1 MRILDVSPR
10 KVHPPM
16 SGAPVR
22 TYNLLRRLARSHDV
36 RHFWQPG
43 LRDRRRPEQ
52 SDYQEIA
59 HSNPVAA
66 AITELGWR
74 SWACA
79 PIPAGA
85 ALQLTRP
92 AALTELIRWADVV
105 MVEFPWQFEYCRRR
119 VSGTPLVLAAHNVEA
134 EKFLSWGE
142 AAGARLTRRPWLR
155 YVEQAERRA
164 ARAADL
170 ITVVKEGDREGLAR
184 RYGADP
190 ERIVVVANGADT
202 RRYRPA
208 DPARREQAK
217 RELGL
222 PERPVAIYVGFTQ
235 PANRAGFEW
244 VRRLARRS
252 DDFSFVVVGEVG
264 AGSVGGGNL
273 SIPGPVD
280 DLRPWLEAADVA
292 LCPIEHGGGTKI
304 KLHEALA
311 AGLPTIAFAASVDGL
326 AARDGEHLLLC
337 EPSERA
343 LLAALERLRDEP
355 ALAAQIGEAA
365 RTLATTRYDWEML
378 GDVMEAAL
386 TGLVEGPS
394 RGDRARDAAG
404 RVGERPREEERPSA

>member
-10 KVHPPM
+10 KVHPPL
-16 SGAPVR
+16 SGARVR

-36 RHFWQPG
+36 RHFWQPRP
-43 LRDRRRPEQ
+43 RDRRRPEQ
-52 SDYQEIA
+52 SDYQEIG
-59 HSNPVAA
+59 HSDPVAA

-74 SWACA
+74 SWASA

-119 VSGTPLVLAAHNVEA
+119 VSGTPLVLATHNVEA

-142 AAGARLTRRPWLR
+142 AAGARLARRPWLR
-155 YVEQAERRA
+155 YVERAERGA

-208 DPARREQAK
+208 DPERRELAK
-217 RELGL
+217 GELGL
-222 PERPVAIYVGFTQ
+222 PERPVAIYVGCTQ

-244 VRRLARRS
+244 VRRAARRS
-252 DDFSFVVVGEVG
+252 DDFNFVVVGRVG
-264 AGSVGGGNL
+264 SGAEGHDNL
-273 SIPGPVD
+273 TIAGPVD
-280 DLRPWLEAADVA
+280 ELGPWLEAADVA

-304 KLHEALA
+304 KLLESLA

-326 AARDGEHLLLC
+326 AARDGEHLMIC
-337 EPSERA
+337 EPNERA

-355 ALAAQIGEAA
+355 QLAARIGEAA
-365 RTLATTRYDWEML
+365 RALATTRYDWEML
-378 GDVMEAAL
+378 GDVMETAL
-386 TGLVEGPS
+386 TGLVEGAS
-394 RGDRARDAAG
+394 RGDRG
-404 RVGERPREEERPSA
+404 REATDRKGERPREEERPRA